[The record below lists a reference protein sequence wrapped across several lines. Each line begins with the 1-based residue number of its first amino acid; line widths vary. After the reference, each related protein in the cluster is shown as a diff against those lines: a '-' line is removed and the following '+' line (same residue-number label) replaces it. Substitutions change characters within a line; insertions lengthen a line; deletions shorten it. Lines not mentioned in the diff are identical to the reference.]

1 MSPTATSTSNS
12 NSAMKKASLSKTVIC
27 FRTAVVAI
35 VLLLAAAV
43 AICAGGGSD
52 TLVTPHHNRSSSV
65 GVDEGVDPVP
75 FPGSFWLHQQ
85 TKKSRGASITELWSA
100 PYEHILGGD
109 PAQHLV
115 KNFNCY
121 INSFVIPTPVASWV
135 VSTFGRELGHY
146 ILCYLRNIVG
156 ALLVYYG
163 TASFFHYH
171 CYVHPRSK
179 LLFQNR
185 PRPSVEVI
193 TDQILLAQKSMFLYV
208 LLPVVSDYVIEN
220 GWTQTYYS
228 LHEVGGLGPYLA
240 WLVLYL
246 ALVEIG
252 IYWMHRTLHT
262 NKFLYRH
269 IHALHH
275 KYKTP
280 EMLTPWASIAFHP
293 LDGILQACP
302 YVLCL
307 FLVPCH
313 YITHVLLLFFTAIW
327 ATYIH
332 DSLDIWNIDPIMG
345 SKYHTIHHTHYMY
358 NFGQVFIF
366 CDAFWGTLR
375 ATPFGAAAAPDT
387 ITSSNQAE
395 SHQRVKKKES

>member
-1 MSPTATSTSNS
+1 M
-12 NSAMKKASLSKTVIC
+12 MKKASSTKTLIF
-27 FRTAVVAI
+27 FRTEDVVIVSLLLVAVV
-35 VLLLAAAV
+35 V
-43 AICAGGGSD
+43 CAGGGSD
-52 TLVTPHHNRSSSV
+52 TLITTPHQNRSSF
-65 GVDEGVDPVP
+65 GVDGVDPVP
-75 FPGSFWLHQQ
+75 FPGSFWLRQQ
-85 TKKSRGASITELWSA
+85 AENSRGAFTTEDLWSA
-100 PYEHILGGD
+100 PYEYILGGD

-121 INSFVIPTPVASWV
+121 FNSLVIPTRVASWV
-135 VSTFGRELGHY
+135 VSNCGREFGHY

-185 PRPSVEVI
+185 PRPSAEII

-208 LLPVVSDYVIEN
+208 LLPVVSDYVIEK

-375 ATPFGAAAAPDT
+375 ATASGAAASDT
-387 ITSSNQAE
+387 TGALSTSSDQAK
-395 SHQRVKKKES
+395 SHQRVKKQS